1 MLLLMRFGVYF
12 EIKMAIFIKKSYNLF
27 ALIYAR
33 DSGAYATRENFVNMV
48 QFGAFWCIF

>member
-1 MLLLMRFGVYF
+1 MECITKLLY
-12 EIKMAIFIKKSYNLF
+12 EF

-33 DSGAYATRENFVNMV
+33 RSGAYATRENFENMV